1 MKTQKRRNPR
11 ISTDLLAQVEI
22 LPERTQVLGRL
33 VNLNKESVLFRTDH
47 RVDPGTKVNVRFNLP
62 PVPPGVAVQV
72 EGVVVHSKEGVH
84 MGIHM
89 GIQFS
94 PLQEAYANAIA
105 KYIES
110 RSS

>member
-11 ISTDLLAQVEI
+11 ISTDLIAQVEI
-22 LPERTQVLGRL
+22 LPEKRTLLGRL
-33 VNLNKESVLFRTDH
+33 ANLNKEGVLFKTADRA
-47 RVDPGTKVNVRFNLP
+47 DPGTKVNVRFNLP
-62 PVPPGVAVQV
+62 PIPPGAPVRA

-105 KYIES
+105 KYIEDK
-110 RSS
+110 SS